1 MSSNL
6 VALQKELQQLET
18 RAKNLRSEVDYLES
32 THRNIEVSQ
41 ATTARA
47 SEMRM
52 SQENSIVPAKR
63 KTRASKQP
71 EPLGLPQD
79 FVDQL
84 VHKSGDVENLIKEH
98 KQLNTEKAAL
108 QAALEEATRK
118 AQEEEQQMV
127 SLSELAGADSDG
139 KSALTIGIKKKNEYQ
154 AALKG
159 LVEDYNTRDTVKDQ
173 LLKMQAELERLAG
186 LVEETISAEEQLEEG
201 RAILTEKKKHL
212 IELKEEHRK
221 LDRNVRTKDKVLE
234 KKPTGAT
241 EEEIVR
247 SANYDRQVAL
257 YEKSKEEDQI
267 KLNELAVRHRAM
279 EISKAEKR
287 LEMIGDAVTGD
298 GLDEEER
305 VDVELVDELIEE
317 IKGLYNLEIEARA
330 KIDQVDAEVERIEYR
345 VSALELTTDST
356 RKEMGQD

>member
-1 MSSNL
+1 
-6 VALQKELQQLET
+6 
-18 RAKNLRSEVDYLES
+18 
-32 THRNIEVSQ
+32 
-41 ATTARA
+41 
-47 SEMRM
+47 
-52 SQENSIVPAKR
+52 
-63 KTRASKQP
+63 
-71 EPLGLPQD
+71 
-79 FVDQL
+79 
-84 VHKSGDVENLIKEH
+84 
-98 KQLNTEKAAL
+98 
-108 QAALEEATRK
+108 
-118 AQEEEQQMV
+118 
-127 SLSELAGADSDG
+127 
-139 KSALTIGIKKKNEYQ
+139 
-154 AALKG
+154 
-159 LVEDYNTRDTVKDQ
+159 
-173 LLKMQAELERLAG
+173 MQAELERLAG

-356 RKEMGQD
+356 RKEMAKIEKDHKRYMKKIKEELNSEQQVNDRDISKLEKELETLRSEVSESRSRRRSVQSSKRQSVR